1 MVLSCTGKK
10 SEQIQR
16 EYQKWCLFINITG
29 KEYITHQEKMTGKS
43 SIIARNP
50 TIAFTAL
57 CFKTQLKSGK
67 KLVF

>member
-1 MVLSCTGKK
+1 
-10 SEQIQR
+10 
-16 EYQKWCLFINITG
+16 
-29 KEYITHQEKMTGKS
+29 MTGKS
-43 SIIARNP
+43 SIIAGNP